1 MLTVGLFYAHI
12 VVIGTGITDMEK
24 FNHIIAAL
32 NAGAKVVVGLN
43 TYNGAADVSKFV
55 AKYENETG
63 DKGMLVYAQ
72 TRIFAKGVKYVTRAR
87 FGC

>member
-1 MLTVGLFYAHI
+1 
-12 VVIGTGITDMEK
+12 MEK

-32 NAGAKVVVGLN
+32 NNGAKVVVGLN
-43 TYNGAADVSKFV
+43 TYKGAADVSKFV
-55 AKYENETG
+55 SKYEKETG

-72 TRIFAKGVKYVTRAR
+72 TRIFSKGVKYVTHAR